1 MSNILFEPIKAGAFE
16 LQNRVIY
23 SPLTRC
29 RAEAGRV
36 PGQIMAEYYRQRV
49 GAGLLIAEAT
59 AVSPMGVGYPDTPGI
74 WSEEQVE
81 GWKLVTKAVHEA
93 GGTIVLQLWHVG
105 RVSDPYYL
113 DGQLPVAPSP
123 IALSGHVHL
132 LRPKRD
138 FVVPRALELSEIPAV
153 IESYRLGAVN
163 AKRAGFD
170 GVEVHGAN
178 GYLLNQFLNPGSN
191 QRTDEY
197 GGSVE
202 NRARLMIE
210 VVDAAISV
218 WGSDRV
224 GLHISPGDREHN
236 MLSGDN
242 TADYVYLMREMSKRN
257 IAFVCSR
264 ETQAKDAWIGDKLR
278 QAFNGTYIA
287 NEELS
292 FELAVETLQKGR
304 ADAVAFGRA
313 FIANP
318 DLPERFRLR
327 APLSESDQA
336 TYYTPGPAGYIDYP
350 AFTGTQ
356 HEISHA
362 V

>member
-1 MSNILFEPIKAGAFE
+1 MSNKLFEPLKAGAFE
-16 LQNRVIY
+16 LQNRVVY

-29 RAEAGRV
+29 RAEPGRV
-36 PGQIMAEYYRQRV
+36 PGPIMAEYYRQRV

-93 GGTIVLQLWHVG
+93 GGIIVLQLWHVG

-123 IALSGHVHL
+123 IALNGHVHL
-132 LRPKRD
+132 LRPKRNY
-138 FVVPRALELSEIPAV
+138 VVPRSLELSEIPAV
-153 IESYRLGAVN
+153 IESYRLGAEN
-163 AKRAGFD
+163 AKKAGFD

-178 GYLLNQFLNPGSN
+178 GYLLNQFLNPVSN

-197 GGSVE
+197 GGSVQ

-210 VVDAAISV
+210 AIDATISV

-236 MLSGDN
+236 MLNGDN

-264 ETQAKDAWIGDKLR
+264 ETQAKDNWIGDKLR
-278 QAFNGTYIA
+278 QEFNGTYIA

-318 DLPERFRLR
+318 DLPERFRLK
-327 APLSESDQA
+327 APLSESDQT
-336 TYYTPGPAGYIDYP
+336 TYYTSGPAGYIDYP
-350 AFTGTQ
+350 TFA
-356 HEISHA
+356 EAI
-362 V
+362 